1 MSTSKKCSHPAKD
14 TCQGTVSMSGT
25 IQMKERQRTVS
36 GILMTFHRSIP
47 RPAKSTT
54 TGAPLLHEGG
64 RAGHAPRDLLLR
76 CSAAGAESARWL
88 GPVLGRCGV
97 FSPALLPDSPWSYVW
112 AIGPGCRAR
121 SSAPPPPQPL
131 SLTFHPIYPLCRNKP
146 SSSGRCLQDGG
157 VQYSSP
163 CGHGHH

>member
-1 MSTSKKCSHPAKD
+1 
-14 TCQGTVSMSGT
+14 
-25 IQMKERQRTVS
+25 
-36 GILMTFHRSIP
+36 MTFHRSIP

-64 RAGHAPRDLLLR
+64 RADHTPLDLLLR

-121 SSAPPPPQPL
+121 FPLATKPQPF
-131 SLTFHPIYPLCRNKP
+131 SLTFPRIHPLRRYKPKP
-146 SSSGRCLQDGG
+146 SCLGRCLRHGEARH
-157 VQYSSP
+157 SSL
-163 CGHGHH
+163 CGTDIIQEASKVNEELADERLRHRHR